1 MIRSFSLLA
10 ASLMLFGCGQTDTPD
25 EAQTDQTALPMNS
38 GIDRA
43 GMDLSV
49 RPQDDFFSYAN
60 GTWLRETEIPADQ
73 SGWGSFYI
81 LADDGLSQ
89 LQTIIQDVA
98 DSGGDAKSAKIG
110 NYYNAY
116 LDLERVNELGLSP
129 IADLLSELDDI
140 VSHAQ
145 VVEYFATKNEL
156 GIDGPFNFRVGQD
169 DKKPDTYIVTTE
181 QSGLGLPDRDYYFD
195 DSERG
200 TELRGK
206 YVDFI
211 AELLRLSGYA
221 DAKAAAERIMAV
233 ETQLAEYHWN
243 KVDNRDADKRYNK
256 MSGAELAAMLPNFD
270 TTVFF
275 NGVGVGEQ
283 AYILVSQP
291 SFVAGFN
298 EVFPSVDVD
307 TWKEYLR
314 LQVLKSYATFL
325 SQDFVDANFDFF
337 SKALRG
343 REEQRPRWK
352 RAIGSVNANL
362 GELLGQLYVE
372 KHFPAAA
379 KTRMRTMVNYLL
391 LAYEESIRNLD
402 WMSEETKSEALEKL
416 SKFTPVIGY
425 PDKWR
430 DYSEL
435 QISADELVGNV
446 RRARTFE
453 HYRSVGKLGSPVD
466 RSEWFMAPQQ
476 VNAYYHPALN
486 QIVFPA
492 AILQPPF
499 FIFDAEDARNYGAIG
514 SVIGHEI
521 GHGFDD
527 QGSKYDGDGN
537 LANWWTDA
545 DRRRFEERTD
555 KLVEQ
560 YNQLE
565 PLPGLFV
572 NGELT
577 LGENIGDLGGVAIA
591 LRAYEMSLEGK
602 ESPIIDGMT
611 GMERFFLGMAQ
622 VWRSKFR
629 DEAVQLRVNSDPH
642 SPAVFRVNGVVPNVD
657 EFYSTFDVAD
667 GDGLYLPSEER
678 VAIWR

>member
-25 EAQTDQTALPMNS
+25 EAQTDQPALPMNS

-256 MSGAELAAMLPNFD
+256 MSAAELAAMLPNFD

-325 SQDFVDANFDFF
+325 SQDFVDASFDFF

-391 LAYEESIRNLD
+391 LAYEESIRNLE

-430 DYSEL
+430 DYSAL

-453 HYRSVGKLGSPVD
+453 HYRSVDKLGSPVD

-657 EFYSTFDVAD
+657 EFYSTFDVAA